1 MQKLIHPIIIAAI
14 PALKPYPFT
23 KVAGQEAPTSIS
35 RSSSHYYCSNCGGRV
50 PFNVRKKY
58 LKYAGKERDRD
69 GNYFCPHCGARIIFS
84 YEELD
89 VPKVKRRNF
98 LNV

>member
-1 MQKLIHPIIIAAI
+1 MSDRV
-14 PALKPYPFT
+14 T
-23 KVAGQEAPTSIS
+23 VATFIGDESEPSFDGEYLN
-35 RSSSHYYCSNCGGRV
+35 YYCSNCGGRV

-69 GNYFCPHCGARIIFS
+69 GYYFCPHCGARIIFS